1 MWIRSTN
8 QLTKPGAYNLNFL
21 YKERNV
27 YIMDNHLGA
36 AWAWSQEIDIT
47 KTYKIFHIDRH
58 FDLIYCSIDEWLEQI
73 RSFGL
78 DISKCSI
85 DDYMSLQFEQHDV
98 HPNPIQ
104 VFRWDNYFSIFLRL
118 YSHTIDSLVFATHK
132 NGVRESEH
140 LQKVWRD
147 VDIWDLPTSISK
159 VIQDEE
165 NVRWILN
172 IDIDYFF
179 TGNRN
184 QFQFLT
190 DFYIKELCNEIAR
203 CQNRIDVITIALSPD
218 FTNGWPDAIRVAEM
232 LANNLGLSFKFPATK
247 D

>member
-8 QLTKPGAYNLNFL
+8 QLTKSGEYNLNFL

-36 AWAWSQEIDIT
+36 AWAWSREIDVT

-73 RSFGL
+73 ESFGL
-78 DISKCSI
+78 DLSKCSI
-85 DDYMSLQFEQHDV
+85 DDYTSLQFEQHDV

-118 YSHTIDSLVFATHK
+118 YSHSIDSLVFATHK
-132 NGVRESEH
+132 NGIRESAH
-140 LQKVWRD
+140 IQKMWRD
-147 VDIWDLPTSISK
+147 IDVWDLPTSLSK
-159 VIQDEE
+159 IIQDEE

-190 DFYIKELCNEIAR
+190 DEYILNICEQINMCRE
-203 CQNRIDVITIALSPD
+203 RIDVITIALSPD
-218 FTNGWPDAIRVAEM
+218 FTGGWEPAKRVSEIITAK
-232 LANNLGLSFKFPATK
+232 LGLDFKFPSSVN
-247 D
+247 